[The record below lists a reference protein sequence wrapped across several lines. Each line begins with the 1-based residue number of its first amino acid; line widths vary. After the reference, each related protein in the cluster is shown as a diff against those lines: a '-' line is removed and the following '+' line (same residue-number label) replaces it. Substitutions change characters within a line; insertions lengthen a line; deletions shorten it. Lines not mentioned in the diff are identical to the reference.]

1 MPRPTK
7 RRRACLRASAIA
19 NRKKKTTITVEADT
33 HIPAEVDTP
42 LAVVDTPIIYSE
54 SEESLEDESE
64 LDQEEEQSDDLE
76 QEIQDLS
83 MATDVYKEL
92 MKNIIDVDFSSIEF
106 KYQRGPQV
114 CRVTLWRHKKAQQE
128 MQRSVTGCR
137 PLTAY
142 FAPLNT
148 SAAIASSATILEPK
162 TEAEIRIEKLLAGI
176 QDLRKKLKSKKEIV
190 PIGQNYQRHLA

>member
-19 NRKKKTTITVEADT
+19 SRKKKTTITVEADT
-33 HIPAEVDTP
+33 HIPAE
-42 LAVVDTPIIYSE
+42 VDTPIIYSE

-64 LDQEEEQSDDLE
+64 LDQEEEQGDDLE

-114 CRVTLWRHKKAQQE
+114 CRVTLWQHKKAQQE
-128 MQRSVTGCR
+128 MQCSVTGCR

-142 FAPLNT
+142 FAPSNTT

-176 QDLRKKLKSKKEIV
+176 QDLRKKLK
-190 PIGQNYQRHLA
+190 